1 MSSPTQSDPA
11 NETTPPSSTRTAITV
26 PDFSGTPQPIGELA
40 GRADFPQCA
49 HGEYVD
55 IQGFSG
61 VVVEIIGSSIK
72 VRPVEGIT
80 QRFNVHRLKTLYA
93 PTVIRPEP
101 EMLPATATPA
111 VATVM
116 ARMERSQIV
125 PRTKPKPEPDVE
137 EEPAKPARVYIEN
150 PDFTAPVL
158 LINEYARQPD
168 FPKCAYGKH
177 VDIEG
182 YTGVVVE
189 FVKGSL
195 KIHSPAGITRSYN
208 AEVLRKNYGK
218 V

>member
-1 MSSPTQSDPA
+1 MSSPTQSEPI
-11 NETTPPSSTRTAITV
+11 NEATPSSSKPAAITS
-26 PDFSGTPQPIGELA
+26 PDFSGTPQPIGEFA

-49 HGEYVD
+49 HGAYVD

-80 QRFNVHRLKTLYA
+80 QRFNVHRLKTLYG
-93 PTVIRPEP
+93 PTIIRPDPEVAAEP
-101 EMLPATATPA
+101 VTPKAAVTA
-111 VATVM
+111 
-116 ARMERSQIV
+116 
-125 PRTKPKPEPDVE
+125 RTAAKPEAVE
-137 EEPAKPARVYIEN
+137 EETEKPARVYIDS
-150 PDFTAPVL
+150 PDFTAAVL

-189 FVKGSL
+189 LVKGSL

>member
-1 MSSPTQSDPA
+1 MMSSPTQSEPINEATPSPSKPA
-11 NETTPPSSTRTAITV
+11 AITT
-26 PDFSGTPQPIGELA
+26 PDFSGTPQPIGEFA

-49 HGEYVD
+49 HGAYVD

-80 QRFNVHRLKTLYA
+80 QRFNVHRLKTLYG
-93 PTVIRPEP
+93 PTIIRPEP
-101 EMLPATATPA
+101 EVAAEPVTPNA
-111 VATVM
+111 VVM
-116 ARMERSQIV
+116 ARTERS
-125 PRTKPKPEPDVE
+125 RTAAKPESVE
-137 EEPAKPARVYIEN
+137 EEPVKPARVYIDS
-150 PDFTAPVL
+150 PDFTSPVL

-189 FVKGSL
+189 LVKGSL

-218 V
+218 I

>member
-1 MSSPTQSDPA
+1 MSSPTQSDPI
-11 NETTPPSSTRTAITV
+11 NEATPSSSKLAAITT
-26 PDFSGTPQPIGELA
+26 PDFSGIPQPIGDFA

-49 HGEYVD
+49 HGAHVD

-80 QRFNVHRLKTLYA
+80 QRFNVHRLKSLYG
-93 PTVIRPEP
+93 PTIIRPEP
-101 EMLPATATPA
+101 VVAADPVTPKPVATARA
-111 VATVM
+111 
-116 ARMERSQIV
+116 ERS
-125 PRTKPKPEPDVE
+125 RTAPKPESVD
-137 EEPAKPARVYIEN
+137 EEPEKPARVYIDS

-189 FVKGSL
+189 LVKGSL

>member
-11 NETTPPSSTRTAITV
+11 NETTPPSSTRTAITE
-26 PDFSGTPQPIGELA
+26 PDFSGTPQPIGEFA

-49 HGEYVD
+49 HGEFVD

-72 VRPVEGIT
+72 VRPPEGIT

-93 PTVIRPEP
+93 PAVIRPEP
-101 EMLPATATPA
+101 ETLPATATPA
-111 VATVM
+111 VATVLE
-116 ARMERSQIV
+116 RMERS
-125 PRTKPKPEPDVE
+125 PAATKPKPEPE
-137 EEPAKPARVYIEN
+137 EEAEKPARVYIEN
-150 PDFTAPVL
+150 PDFAAPVL

-189 FVKGSL
+189 LVKGSL

-218 V
+218 A

>member
-1 MSSPTQSDPA
+1 MSSPTQSEPI
-11 NETTPPSSTRTAITV
+11 NEATPSSSKPAAITT
-26 PDFSGTPQPIGELA
+26 PDFSGIPQPIGEFA

-49 HGEYVD
+49 HGAHVD

-80 QRFNVHRLKTLYA
+80 QRFNVHRLKALYG
-93 PTVIRPEP
+93 PTIIRPEP
-101 EMLPATATPA
+101 EVAEEPVTPK
-111 VATVM
+111 VTVTPR
-116 ARMERSQIV
+116 AER
-125 PRTKPKPEPDVE
+125 PRTVPTPEPIE
-137 EEPAKPARVYIEN
+137 EESEKPARVYIDS
-150 PDFTAPVL
+150 PDFTVPVL

-168 FPKCAYGKH
+168 SPKCAYGKH

-189 FVKGSL
+189 LVKGSL

-218 V
+218 I